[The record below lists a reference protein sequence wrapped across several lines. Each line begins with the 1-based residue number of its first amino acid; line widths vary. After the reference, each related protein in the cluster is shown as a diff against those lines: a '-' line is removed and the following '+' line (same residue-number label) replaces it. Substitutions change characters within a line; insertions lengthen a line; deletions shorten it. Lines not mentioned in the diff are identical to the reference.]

1 MKINGND
8 FNNISMIGR
17 AAYCVMCVEKY
28 ALAKYPEKDWKPLLK
43 WMWQITT
50 ENFDEWYYRFMEILP
65 DYLYEFD
72 NYKDS
77 DFEYLS
83 EDDYNY
89 YSEFL
94 KDIDSNMNKLLKITT
109 EISMVYSYT
118 EIPGIGK
125 ESIKLVEKAIS
136 ILNTAGIEPP
146 NVADVSRFSFSEKNG
161 WGNHFDGTTL
171 SVVLNN

>member
-1 MKINGND
+1 
-8 FNNISMIGR
+8 
-17 AAYCVMCVEKY
+17 
-28 ALAKYPEKDWKPLLK
+28 
-43 WMWQITT
+43 
-50 ENFDEWYYRFMEILP
+50 
-65 DYLYEFD
+65 
-72 NYKDS
+72 
-77 DFEYLS
+77 
-83 EDDYNY
+83 
-89 YSEFL
+89 
-94 KDIDSNMNKLLKITT
+94 MNKLLKITT
-109 EISMVYSYT
+109 EISMIYSYT